1 MPPLR
6 TAAQVAPAR
15 RGSDGRRAVVPQVA
29 GRSLWGAAAWTG
41 AGTAFIGT
49 VGAIALVALCWL
61 PASGAS
67 GHTSAALKAGVLSFL
82 AALHGGATLDGS
94 PTRFVPLGMTMLV
107 GVLLYRG
114 GSGLG
119 DAAEALGE
127 RDPLRLLLAAALQ
140 AAAFT
145 TTCLLLVGVSRLGT
159 SGAPVVGVGVAS
171 LVLCGGIGTWGL
183 ARASALGGAF
193 RRRIPPITEDI
204 ARSAGAALLA
214 YVAAA
219 ALLTGA
225 SLLVHHSQVEAISG
239 QAGGGWSGVP
249 VLALGILSAPNAV
262 ISAIGYLAGPGFAVG
277 AGTTVSLGD
286 AAHGLVPA
294 FPLLGALPQHPAGLL
309 GWTFAAAVPVVAG
322 WLAVRLLPD
331 RRTWREL
338 ARDFGLVALTAGLAM
353 GLLAWQAGGG
363 IGSGRLATIGA
374 SPWRVAVTIGIAVAA
389 GQWLVIGALAAW
401 QWYQERDRSEADGAA
416 HHADADSAPAAVA
429 EADADPVAVTD
440 ADPVGVAKADP
451 VADGDADPVA
461 DGDAAIVVAT
471 ALDGPAQTA
480 PEARDSAT
488 ADSPEAG
495 ELAG

>member
-1 MPPLR
+1 M
-6 TAAQVAPAR
+6 
-15 RGSDGRRAVVPQVA
+15 
-29 GRSLWGAAAWTG
+29 WGAAAWTG
-41 AGTAFIGT
+41 VGTAFVGT

-67 GHTSAALKAGVLSFL
+67 GHTSAALKAGALSFL
-82 AALHGGATLDGS
+82 AALHGGVTLDGS
-94 PTRFVPLGMTMLV
+94 PTRFVPLGMTVLV

-145 TTCLLLVGVSRLGT
+145 TTCLLLVVVSRLGT

-171 LVLCGGIGTWGL
+171 LVLGGGIGTWGL
-183 ARASALGGAF
+183 AHASALGEAL
-193 RRRIPPITEDI
+193 RRRIPPIAADI

-225 SLLVHHSQVEAISG
+225 SLLVHHGQVEAISG

-262 ISAIGYLAGPGFAVG
+262 ISGIGYLAGPGFAAAPAPRSRWAARPTG
-277 AGTTVSLGD
+277 WYRRFRCSARCPAPGGSL
-286 AAHGLVPA
+286 
-294 FPLLGALPQHPAGLL
+294 F

-401 QWYQERDRSEADGAA
+401 QWYQERDRSEPDGAA
-416 HHADADSAPAAVA
+416 HHADADSGPASVA
-429 EADADPVAVTD
+429 EADADPVAVTE
-440 ADPVGVAKADP
+440 ADP
-451 VADGDADPVA
+451 VAVTEAEPVAVTEAEPVAGAEAKPVAGAEADPVA
-461 DGDAAIVVAT
+461 NGDAEMVVVA

-480 PEARDSAT
+480 PEAPASAT
-488 ADSPEAG
+488 ADSPGAG